1 MTRTYS
7 VQFDGVS
14 VSASQDLFEIVPADD
29 VPIKLLGLF
38 LSQSSDVGDAAE
50 EMARIRIIRGFAT
63 SGSGGSAGSPVPID
77 SSGASAVHT
86 AEMNNLDGA
95 IAGASAVLHS
105 EAFNIR
111 SGFAMWWTPETAP
124 RISQADSRVV
134 VRLSASP
141 ADALSMSG
149 TIYIQEG

>member
-1 MTRTYS
+1 MSRVYS
-7 VQFDGVS
+7 VQFDNVS

-29 VPIKLLGLF
+29 VPVKLLGLF

-50 EMARIRIIRGFAT
+50 EMARIRIVRGFTT
-63 SGSGGSAGSPVPID
+63 SGSGGSAGSPTPMD
-77 SSGASAVHT
+77 SVNASAVFT
-86 AEMNNLDGA
+86 AEMNNTDGA
-95 IAGASAVLHS
+95 ISGASAVLHS

-111 SGFAMWWTPETAP
+111 SGYANWWTPETFIRVA
-124 RISQADSRVV
+124 QGDSRLV
-134 VRLSASP
+134 VRLAASP